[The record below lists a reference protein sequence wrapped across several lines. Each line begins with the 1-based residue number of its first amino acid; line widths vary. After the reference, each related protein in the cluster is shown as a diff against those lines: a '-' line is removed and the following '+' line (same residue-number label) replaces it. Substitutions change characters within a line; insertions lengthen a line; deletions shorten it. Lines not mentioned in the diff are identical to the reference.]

1 MQFSN
6 EQWDDFYI
14 LIFFLSNFNLFHQ
27 KKSINHLIGSLFGD
41 DKNHVFYENYS
52 TSLIEQ

>member
-14 LIFFLSNFNLFHQ
+14 LIFFISNFHLFHQ
-27 KKSINHLIGSLFGD
+27 KNPINPLVGSLFGD
-41 DKNHVFYENYS
+41 DKNHVICENYY
-52 TSLIEQ
+52 TSLIE